1 MHEQVL
7 SWVAQFRT
15 DEDLAVLDIGG
26 RDLNGS
32 TRPLFPNANPYHVL
46 DLRPGPNVD
55 FVADAADWRPDA
67 AGSVGTVVFQPYDL
81 VLCTETFEHAK
92 GWREIIKTAWD
103 VLRPG
108 GWLIFT
114 CAGPGRP
121 PHSGVEPVWGLIGD
135 EWYANVSPDEIRQEL
150 TAQGWIDIEAR
161 QLGLDTQG
169 KAVKADLRC
178 HDCGMGFSCAKH
190 DPRPDPEEP
199 REVLLGATLSRT
211 ADIA

>member
-7 SWVAQFRT
+7 DWVGQFRS

-32 TRPLFPNANPYHVL
+32 TRALFPKADPYHVL

-55 FVADAADWRPDA
+55 FVADAAEWRPTLGT
-67 AGSVGTVVFQPYDL
+67 AGRPWYDL
-81 VLCTETFEHAK
+81 VLCTETFEHAEK
-92 GWREIIKTAWD
+92 WREIIRTAWQ

-121 PHSGVEPVWGLIGD
+121 AHSGVEAVSGLLGD
-135 EWYANVSPDEIRQEL
+135 EWYANVSAEEAREEL
-150 TAQGWIDIEAR
+150 QDQGWTEIEVH
-161 QLGLDTQG
+161 QVGLDTQG
-169 KAVKADLRC
+169 KAVKPKAEDLDAVILTVAPLR
-178 HDCGMGFSCAKH
+178 
-190 DPRPDPEEP
+190 
-199 REVLLGATLSRT
+199 RT
-211 ADIA
+211 DS